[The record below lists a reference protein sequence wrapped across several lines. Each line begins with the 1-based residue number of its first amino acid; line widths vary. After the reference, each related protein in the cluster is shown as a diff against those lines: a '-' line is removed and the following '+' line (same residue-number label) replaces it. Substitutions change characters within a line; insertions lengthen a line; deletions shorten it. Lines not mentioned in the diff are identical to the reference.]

1 MIEKKFLNNIHR
13 FNLIKLDDG
22 EVDQNDDFIC
32 YFKKIIKDSHIFVK
46 YGYYSLLSIFFLF
59 FLLTTVFFIPKKFE
73 FKLFEISINLIKKI
87 SLCNEVLKFIKV
99 HSLIFKYD

>member
-13 FNLIKLDDG
+13 FNLIKLDG
-22 EVDQNDDFIC
+22 SKIVQNDDFIY
-32 YFKKIIKDSHIFVK
+32 YFKMIIKDSHIFVK
-46 YGYYSLLSIFFLF
+46 YGYYSLLSIFSLF
-59 FLLTTVFFIPKKFE
+59 FLLTTVFFIPKKLE
-73 FKLFEISINLIKKI
+73 FKLFKISINFIKKI